1 MQNLHGLR
9 SVCLALLHVGFVYI
23 LHLNNS
29 NTELKQE
36 IYCLRDLGCD
46 GTSSA
51 PVTDKWKTIILS
63 RIFTNLLKIIFSLK
77 WIYMRKDSVAEP
89 KLFF

>member
-51 PVTDKWKTIILS
+51 PVTDK
-63 RIFTNLLKIIFSLK
+63 
-77 WIYMRKDSVAEP
+77 
-89 KLFF
+89 